1 MPTTY
6 TFRTPLGAVCLTEDD
21 GSITRI
27 ELTDVAD
34 EPLAPTP
41 LLREAEQQ
49 ILAYLRGERQQ
60 LDFPIRMLGTPFQQ
74 RVWRALQQIP
84 YGSTRTYG
92 EVASAIGN
100 PRASRAVGMACNK
113 NPLLLIIPCHR
124 VVGSGGKLTGFA
136 YGTDAKQWLLELE
149 EEAMLTSTIAP
160 NQVVGTPPQ
169 EYLLTPR

>member
-1 MPTTY
+1 MPTTD

-60 LDFPIRMLGTPFQQ
+60 LDFPIRMVGTPFQQ

-92 EVASAIGN
+92 EIASAIGN

-113 NPLLLIIPCHR
+113 NPLLLIVPCHR
-124 VVGSGGKLTGFA
+124 VVGANGKLVGFA
-136 YGTDAKQWLLELE
+136 YGTEAKRWLLELE
-149 EEAMLTSTIAP
+149 IRSIDAHLLHPQSL
-160 NQVVGTPPQ
+160 QVK
-169 EYLLTPR
+169 L

>member
-1 MPTTY
+1 MSTTY

-34 EPLAPTP
+34 EALAPT
-41 LLREAEQQ
+41 LLLHEAKQQ

-60 LDFPIRMLGTPFQQ
+60 LDFPIRMVGTPFQQ

-92 EVASAIGN
+92 EIASAIGN

-149 EEAMLTSTIAP
+149 GDYSS
-160 NQVVGTPPQ
+160 
-169 EYLLTPR
+169 RD